1 MFIQHGNAL
10 FHTLVNLLSTSG
22 GICLQILDLMI
33 SKKSFIFSTDSCHQD
48 FIKTQ
53 RQQRGCVEQFILDGS
68 STRKPEDFKAFLT
81 NNTDKKQLCEV
92 LLKVWGSPAAVSR
105 LQKCTNAVI
114 IVEGLA
120 HRLQ

>member
-1 MFIQHGNAL
+1 MQER
-10 FHTLVNLLSTSG
+10 
-22 GICLQILDLMI
+22 
-33 SKKSFIFSTDSCHQD
+33 K
-48 FIKTQ
+48 
-53 RQQRGCVEQFILDGS
+53 QRGCVEQFILDGS

-92 LLKVWGSPAAVSR
+92 LLKVWGSPAAVSH